1 MADNYLERKMEE
13 MRSGRSGSRPAQRA
27 GGIPRGHI
35 AVRFPASRALIC
47 GCFDAAQ
54 LDAISR
60 VLTQAGCRT
69 AVAIADRAAGE
80 ALAYSAGIRFCPLE
94 SSAMEET
101 AVTKVFESLAEAW
114 HDLDIAIV
122 GGDPSMA
129 CALAAAWREFRSSHP
144 HISDYAGRLLFMHGD
159 NAGADSD
166 VIKAICRELEGSGI
180 TATALTTD
188 KADRTTILWL
198 LQMPA
203 ALLHG
208 KSL

>member
-1 MADNYLERKMEE
+1 
-13 MRSGRSGSRPAQRA
+13 
-27 GGIPRGHI
+27 
-35 AVRFPASRALIC
+35 
-47 GCFDAAQ
+47 
-54 LDAISR
+54 
-60 VLTQAGCRT
+60 
-69 AVAIADRAAGE
+69 
-80 ALAYSAGIRFCPLE
+80 
-94 SSAMEET
+94 MEET

-188 KADRTTILWL
+188 KADRATILWL